1 MNKLLTSLYP
11 RFMTHPIFWPIDKI
25 IIRNRDKSVKDV
37 DIWLVLFISVMR
49 SKILQKIII
58 ISITTCMFTW
68 QY

>member
-1 MNKLLTSLYP
+1 MNLPISFIYHFLHKLDIP
-11 RFMTHPIFWPIDKI
+11 MHK
-25 IIRNRDKSVKDV
+25 RNVHSRKESVKDV

-49 SKILQKIII
+49 SKILQKIMI